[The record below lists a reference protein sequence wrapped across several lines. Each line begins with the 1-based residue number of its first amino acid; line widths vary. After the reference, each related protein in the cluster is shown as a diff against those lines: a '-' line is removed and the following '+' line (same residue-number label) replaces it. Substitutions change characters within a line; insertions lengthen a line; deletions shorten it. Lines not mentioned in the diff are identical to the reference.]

1 MIHDVD
7 EEYSHIRLKKWKKSA
22 EPKLTYRSEKK
33 IKKKESFKEWIDRSR
48 FKRLVLGCTDKI
60 EIIEEC

>member
-1 MIHDVD
+1 MFKKMIHDVD

-33 IKKKESFKEWIDRSR
+33 IKKKESFKE
-48 FKRLVLGCTDKI
+48 
-60 EIIEEC
+60 